1 MYVCIYVMIVK
12 KKPHYASLES
22 TKNKDSGI
30 ILIYYSCNGTN
41 DIFNHEDN
49 LISDFILLIL

>member
-1 MYVCIYVMIVK
+1 MTK
-12 KKPHYASLES
+12 HYASLES